1 MRSVPLGSNSRLAI
15 GACVLVA
22 VWSSGI
28 YCTYRSH
35 VVVDVDDAVDVEH
48 RNDGL
53 QQRQRQHEIDSLLS
67 PEAYPVYGTHIEL
80 EWNGN
85 KNKQKNNKHNND
97 NKHNKISVVYA
108 IPSHSSPGGTLSI
121 RRSAIDASTNTTSSQ
136 LQSQLQ
142 SQSQPGV
149 QALQTRGIVVLL
161 HACTHN
167 ALKFFSPSPD
177 GCPSCV
183 GLSEELRI
191 ARIVLERGYVA
202 LAVTSGSGGGCW
214 GGTTDSMRIQHAV
227 NEFLRRHQSTVLA
240 TSTSTATTTTT
251 TTTTAPPVTVY
262 AIGASSGGAMAA
274 ALVADKI
281 ARSAAVMVMGLRD
294 RLLDRLMVADADAET
309 TTTTAPLRN
318 KLYLAPMNR
327 DKGTAKRARKNY
339 QYVTEQQHHPLEST
353 TTDNNKHNN
362 NGSGNLEIVLDETS
376 CVPLPVTPDYLW
388 NRVPGMTLEA
398 AGIVVDV
405 LVQRGHLDAGT
416 HLLRIDPTKSNWRDY
431 LLGQTQTPPEGVGGG
446 NHKHDSEQEQ
456 QHKHDSERRPPPV
469 PASLLLLQQRNGNDN
484 DNDIDAVRQQ
494 PPQTPPPPMLL
505 WGTFDLTPGLSPL
518 AKALH
523 RAWAFHE
530 YCSEAVGPALD
541 FFENDQPNHHE

>member
-1 MRSVPLGSNSRLAI
+1 MTQIASFSVRQRRPKDACDCSSSSSSSRWGLVTVSSRTRSRMRSVPLGSNSRLAI

-251 TTTTAPPVTVY
+251 T
-262 AIGASSGGAMAA
+262 
-274 ALVADKI
+274 
-281 ARSAAVMVMGLRD
+281 
-294 RLLDRLMVADADAET
+294 LMRCV
-309 TTTTAPLRN
+309 N
-318 KLYLAPMNR
+318 N
-327 DKGTAKRARKNY
+327 
-339 QYVTEQQHHPLEST
+339 HH
-353 TTDNNKHNN
+353 K
-362 NGSGNLEIVLDETS
+362 
-376 CVPLPVTPDYLW
+376 
-388 NRVPGMTLEA
+388 
-398 AGIVVDV
+398 
-405 LVQRGHLDAGT
+405 
-416 HLLRIDPTKSNWRDY
+416 
-431 LLGQTQTPPEGVGGG
+431 
-446 NHKHDSEQEQ
+446 
-456 QHKHDSERRPPPV
+456 
-469 PASLLLLQQRNGNDN
+469 
-484 DNDIDAVRQQ
+484 
-494 PPQTPPPPMLL
+494 
-505 WGTFDLTPGLSPL
+505 
-518 AKALH
+518 LH
-523 RAWAFHE
+523 RHR
-530 YCSEAVGPALD
+530 CSCGEPLI
-541 FFENDQPNHHE
+541 